1 MSLGTG
7 ALKVGQEPD
16 HLRHSRRYPCQCC
29 MQEPLLHAATNRH
42 HHAEGIQWKILTWPH
57 TYQRTNP
64 KRGGKGW
71 EPESAE
77 IHFNS
82 RFRKIS
88 MKCNT
93 SHKISKGPCGHPK
106 DHIRLSRRPLTT
118 LAWNLTLPKLH
129 FSHITLYLYKKYY
142 LSRAWR
148 SRQKT
153 SWRWSSIGHGTTSLW
168 LIVNIFPVREV
179 SLLSIMFLV
188 CKSSKVLPSSTFTT
202 PLPFISWS

>member
-1 MSLGTG
+1 M
-7 ALKVGQEPD
+7 A
-16 HLRHSRRYPCQCC
+16 
-29 MQEPLLHAATNRH
+29 MLHAGTTPACSHQLTPSHWRNSVENTHLTPHLPTHKPKKGR
-42 HHAEGIQWKILTWPH
+42 EGLGARI
-57 TYQRTNP
+57 R
-64 KRGGKGW
+64 
-71 EPESAE
+71 E

-82 RFRKIS
+82 RSPKIS

-106 DHIRLSRRPLTT
+106 DHRRMSRRPLTS

-148 SRQKT
+148 GRQKT
-153 SWRWSSIGHGTTSLW
+153 SWRRSSIGHGTTSLW

-179 SLLSIMFLV
+179 SLLSVMFLV
-188 CKSSKVLPSSTFTT
+188 CKSSKVLPSSSFTT